1 MLDRI
6 EFLVTEAF
14 TSLRRNTWMTFSAV
28 TTSATALMLLGGLG
42 LIYMSILDFAQSLPS
57 KLEMRAIMKM
67 DLPDEQVEEVGRR
80 IREIPQVAGVELV
93 PREEAW
99 EKARQSFPAETEGME
114 NVLPDAYKV
123 TMRDV
128 GQADE
133 IADAIEKIPGQDGVE
148 YFREEYNLIDQ
159 TVRLIRLIGA
169 ALGGMMLLTS
179 GVLIYNS
186 IRLAIV
192 ARSKEIRIM
201 QLVGAARSTI
211 WIPLLIEGF
220 VQGALGGV
228 LAATVLWPAYNT
240 VQSMSESLAFLGDSK
255 SNYPALLAYSYLVGI
270 GAFYGLL
277 CSMIAVRERRQRVR

>member
-6 EFLVTEAF
+6 EFLMVEAF

-42 LIYMSILDFAQSLPS
+42 LIYMSIMEFASSLPS
-57 KLEMRAIMKM
+57 KLEMRVMMKM
-67 DLPDEQVEEVGRR
+67 DLPREEVGRVGLA
-80 IREIPQVAGVELV
+80 IRAIPEVARVELV
-93 PREEAW
+93 SREAAW
-99 EKARQSFPAETEGME
+99 EKARLSFPAETEGME

-128 GQADE
+128 GQADVVAQKIEE
-133 IADAIEKIPGQDGVE
+133 ISGQDGVE

-159 TVRLIRLIGA
+159 TIRLIRLIGA
-169 ALGGMMLLTS
+169 ALGGLMLLTS

-211 WIPLLIEGF
+211 WIPLLIEGV
-220 VQGALGGV
+220 VQGALGGL

-240 VQSMSESLAFLGDSK
+240 VQSMSESLAFLGEGRAK
-255 SNYPALLAYSYLVGI
+255 YPALLAYGCLVSI
-270 GAFYGLL
+270 GAVYGLL
-277 CSMIAVRERRQRVR
+277 CSVIAVRERRQRAR